1 MCRSCAPSYGGIAMD
16 PDRSLTASVTCP
28 FEGAPAASSDVLSPG
43 VEIVPLSSAADSL
56 NTIVTPCTSSA

>member
-1 MCRSCAPSYGGIAMD
+1 
-16 PDRSLTASVTCP
+16 
-28 FEGAPAASSDVLSPG
+28 VLSPG